1 MTPAASSRILGGM
14 TTVTDRRRLT
24 ALRAGWLF
32 DGTSSTLTANPTVVL
47 DGDTILAVDAATTPP
62 SGAEVVDLPGATLL
76 PGLIDTHVH
85 LAFDA
90 STDPVGH
97 LAARDDNAAL
107 QAMAK
112 AARTAACGGVTTVR
126 DLGDRNYLAL
136 ALREAAPGGPLP
148 TIVAAGPPITTP
160 GGHCHFLGGAT
171 TGADGVR
178 AAVRTHAERGVD
190 VIKIMASGG
199 ALTPGTHPELPQF
212 STEELRAAVDEAHR
226 HSLPITAHAHGTPA
240 IAAAIAAGADGIEH
254 ASFTTTD
261 AVDTAPE
268 NLIRAIVE
276 RRIVLGATGGFT
288 PGAALPPAMAAR
300 LPVIIAN
307 FRRLHEAGAPI
318 VVGTDAGVGPP
329 KPPDVLRWG
338 VSQLA
343 QIGLS
348 PVAALRTVT
357 SQAAA
362 VCRLAHRKGQLAPG
376 FDADILAIDG
386 NPLTDPAALHRI
398 RAIYLR
404 GIPIRPATTCT
415 ATRTR

>member
-1 MTPAASSRILGGM
+1 MT
-14 TTVTDRRRLT
+14 TTVTERRRLT
-24 ALRAGWLF
+24 ALRAAWLF
-32 DGTSSTLTANPTVVL
+32 DGTSPTLTARPTVVL
-47 DGDTILAVDAATTPP
+47 DGGTILAVDAATPP
-62 SGAEVVDLPGATLL
+62 PAGAEVVDLPGVTLL

-107 QAMAK
+107 RAMAE
-112 AARTAACGGVTTVR
+112 AARAAACGGVTTVR

-136 ALREAAPGGPLP
+136 DLREAGPPGRPLP

-160 GGHCHFLGGAT
+160 GGHCHYLGGAA
-171 TGADGVR
+171 TGANGVR
-178 AAVRTHAERGVD
+178 AAVRRHAERGAD

-199 ALTPGTHPELPQF
+199 RLTPGTHPELPQF
-212 STEELRAAVDEAHR
+212 SREELRAAVDEAHR

-240 IAAAIAAGADGIEH
+240 IAAAIEAGADGIEH
-254 ASFTTTD
+254 ASFITGD
-261 AVDTAPE
+261 GVDTAPAD
-268 NLIRAIVE
+268 LIRAIVE
-276 RRIVLGATGGFT
+276 RRIVLGATGGFA
-288 PGAALPPAMAAR
+288 PGTAPPPAMAAR
-300 LPVIIAN
+300 LPAMIAN

-318 VVGTDAGVGPP
+318 VVGTDAGIGPP

-338 VSQLA
+338 VGQLA

-348 PVAALRTVT
+348 PAAALRTVT

-362 VCRLAHRKGQLAPG
+362 VCGLAHRKGRLAPG

-386 NPLTDPAALHRI
+386 NPLAEPTSLHRVRAVYI
-398 RAIYLR
+398 RGVAIR
-404 GIPIRPATTCT
+404 NR
-415 ATRTR
+415 